1 MPASERNKTLMLTK
15 EETQRLFGRCVLS
28 RDVTGDLSGITDRIV
43 CGDAFEVAK
52 RLPEKAFD
60 LMIVDPPY
68 NLTKNYGGE
77 KFYKTNGDEYAEFT
91 EKWIRA
97 FYPALKPTASVY
109 VCCDFMSGVTI
120 APLLEKFFKIRSR
133 ITWQR
138 EKGRGAKN
146 NWKNGMEDVWFCT
159 VGDEY
164 YFDLAAVKQRR
175 RVLAPYRDNGEPKDW
190 FVENGEKY
198 RDTCPSN
205 FWDDIT
211 VPYWSMSENTAHPTQ
226 KPEKLV
232 AKLMLASSGNGDFV
246 LDPFAGSGTTAAV
259 AKKLGRRFTVIE
271 RNPEYC
277 AWGEKRLER
286 AGTDPAIQGYEEG
299 VFYARGDRPRRT
311 ANVKKA
317 PNLYKNQ

>member
-1 MPASERNKTLMLTK
+1 MPASERNKTLTLTQD
-15 EETQRLFGRCVLS
+15 ETQRLFGRCVLS
-28 RDVTGDLSGITDRIV
+28 RDVAGDLSSVTDKIV
-43 CGDAFEVAK
+43 CGDAFEVAGK
-52 RLPEKAFD
+52 LPEKAFD
-60 LMIVDPPY
+60 LLIVDPPY

-120 APLLEKFFKIRSR
+120 APLLAKYFKIRSR

-138 EKGRGAKN
+138 EKGRGSKN

-159 VGDEY
+159 TGDEY
-164 YFDLAAVKQRR
+164 FFDLASVKQRR
-175 RVLAPYRDNGEPKDW
+175 RVLAPYRENGEPKDW

-232 AKLMLASSGNGDFV
+232 AKLMLASSKPGDFV
-246 LDPFAGSGTTAAV
+246 LDPFGGSGTTAAV
-259 AKKLGRRFTVIE
+259 ARKLGRHYTVIE

-277 AWGEKRLER
+277 AWSEKRIEL
-286 AGTDPAIQGYEEG
+286 AGTDSAIQGYEDG
-299 VFYARGDRPRRT
+299 VFYARGERPTRVK
-311 ANVKKA
+311 NVK
-317 PNLYKNQ
+317 

>member
-1 MPASERNKTLMLTK
+1 MPASERNKTLTLTHD
-15 EETQRLFGRCVLS
+15 ETQRLFGRCVS
-28 RDVTGDLSGITDRIV
+28 SCDVTGDLSSVTDKIV
-43 CGDAFEVAK
+43 CGDAFEVVG
-52 RLPEKAFD
+52 RLPEKSFD
-60 LMIVDPPY
+60 LLIVDPPY

-97 FYPALKPTASVY
+97 FYPALKSTASVY

-120 APLLEKFFKIRSR
+120 APLLAKYFKIRSR

-138 EKGRGAKN
+138 EKGRGSKN

-159 VGDEY
+159 VSDEY
-164 YFDLAAVKQRR
+164 CFDLAAVKQRR
-175 RVLAPYRDNGEPKDW
+175 RVLAPYRENGEPKDW

-232 AKLMLASSGNGDFV
+232 AKIMLASSKPDDFV
-246 LDPFAGSGTTAAV
+246 LDPFGGSGTTAAV
-259 AKKLGRRFTVIE
+259 AKKLGRHYTVVE

-277 AWGEKRLER
+277 AWGEKRIEL
-286 AGTDPAIQGYEEG
+286 AATDPAIQGYEDG
-299 VFYARGDRPRRT
+299 VFYARGDRPPR
-311 ANVKKA
+311 VKKR
-317 PNLYKNQ
+317 

>member
-1 MPASERNKTLMLTK
+1 MPASERNKTLTLTHD
-15 EETQRLFGRCVLS
+15 ETQRLFGRCVSL
-28 RDVTGDLSGITDRIV
+28 RDVTGDLSGFTDKIV
-43 CGDAFEVAK
+43 CGDAFEVAEK
-52 RLPEKAFD
+52 LPGKAFD
-60 LMIVDPPY
+60 LLIVDPPY

-77 KFYKTNGDEYAEFT
+77 KFYKTNGDEYAGFT

-97 FYPALKPTASVY
+97 FYHALKPTASVY

-120 APLLEKFFKIRSR
+120 APLLAKYFKIRSR

-138 EKGRGAKN
+138 EKGRGSKN

-164 YFDLAAVKQRR
+164 YFDLASVKQRR
-175 RVLAPYRDNGEPKDW
+175 RVLAPYRENGQPKDW
-190 FVENGEKY
+190 FMENGEKY

-232 AKLMLASSGNGDFV
+232 AKIMLASSKPGDFV
-246 LDPFAGSGTTAAV
+246 LDPFGGSGTTAAV
-259 AKKLGRRFTVIE
+259 AKKLGRHYTVVE

-277 AWGEKRLER
+277 AWGEKRIEL
-286 AGTDPAIQGYEEG
+286 AATDPAIQGYEDG
-299 VFYARGDRPRRT
+299 VFYARGDRPPR
-311 ANVKKA
+311 AKNVK
-317 PNLYKNQ
+317 

>member
-1 MPASERNKTLMLTK
+1 MSASERNKTLTLTHN
-15 EETQRLFGRCVLS
+15 ETQRLFGRCVSL
-28 RDVTGDLSGITDRIV
+28 RDVTGDLSGITDKIV
-43 CGDAFEVAK
+43 CGDAFEVAEK
-52 RLPEKAFD
+52 LPGKAFD
-60 LMIVDPPY
+60 LLIVDPPY

-77 KFYKTNGDEYAEFT
+77 KFYKTNGDEYAGFT

-97 FYPALKPTASVY
+97 FYHALKPTASVY

-120 APLLEKFFKIRSR
+120 APLLAKYFKIRSR

-138 EKGRGAKN
+138 EKGRGSKN

-164 YFDLAAVKQRR
+164 YFDLASVKQRR
-175 RVLAPYRDNGEPKDW
+175 RVLAPYRENGQPKDW
-190 FVENGEKY
+190 FMENGEKY

-232 AKLMLASSGNGDFV
+232 AKIMLASSQPGGFV
-246 LDPFAGSGTTAAV
+246 LDPFGGSGTTAAV
-259 AKKLGRRFTVIE
+259 AKKLGRHYTVVE

-277 AWGEKRLER
+277 AWGEKRIEL
-286 AGTDPAIQGYEEG
+286 AATDPSIQGYEDG
-299 VFYARGDRPRRT
+299 VFYARGDRPPR
-311 ANVKKA
+311 AKKR
-317 PNLYKNQ
+317 

>member
-1 MPASERNKTLMLTK
+1 MPASERNKTLTLTQD
-15 EETQRLFGRCVLS
+15 ETQRLFGRCVLS
-28 RDVTGDLSGITDRIV
+28 RDVAGDLSSVTDKIV
-43 CGDAFEVAK
+43 CGDAFEVAGK
-52 RLPEKAFD
+52 LPEKAFD
-60 LMIVDPPY
+60 LLIVDPPY

-120 APLLEKFFKIRSR
+120 APLLAKYFKIRSR

-138 EKGRGAKN
+138 EKGRGSKN

-159 VGDEY
+159 TGDEY
-164 YFDLAAVKQRR
+164 FFDLASVKQRR
-175 RVLAPYRDNGEPKDW
+175 RVLAPYRENGEPKDW

-226 KPEKLV
+226 KPEKTRGETHARVVKAGRFRARSVRRERHDRGGREEARAALYRHREKSRVLRVERETNRTCRYRFRDSGVRGRSFLRQRRKTDACKKCQISSELV
-232 AKLMLASSGNGDFV
+232 
-246 LDPFAGSGTTAAV
+246 
-259 AKKLGRRFTVIE
+259 
-271 RNPEYC
+271 
-277 AWGEKRLER
+277 
-286 AGTDPAIQGYEEG
+286 
-299 VFYARGDRPRRT
+299 
-311 ANVKKA
+311 
-317 PNLYKNQ
+317 